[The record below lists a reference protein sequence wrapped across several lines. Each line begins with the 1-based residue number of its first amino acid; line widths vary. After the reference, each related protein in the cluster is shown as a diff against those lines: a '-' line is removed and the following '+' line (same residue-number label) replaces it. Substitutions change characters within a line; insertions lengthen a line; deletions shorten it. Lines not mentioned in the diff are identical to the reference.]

1 MACVHLT
8 QDTLFSTDYAEV
20 GMNCEQEYNQ
30 CFERLTWACAR
41 LGAEVAS
48 EGLAEIAQ
56 LIVQPMTGTWRHF
69 HTPQHIFD
77 VGGQDDP
84 IEVLAALFHDLVYV
98 QVDLSVNFNLSY
110 YISPFSQELDGK
122 LQIRPRDKLPAD
134 RSFEMVL
141 AVFGFSPGQVLSPLA
156 GQNEFLSAAVAA
168 KVLETF
174 LTPQQILEIVA
185 CIEATIPFQYVLENG
200 LTVSDRLFYRLKD
213 ANCRFDLNLSE
224 TGLRETVKRAVRVA
238 NRDVLGFA
246 HTSSA
251 IFLDN
256 TWNLLPETNH
266 NLMHINAY
274 TVREYRVALQKM
286 EGFMNFLTAEV
297 VFRQFDGEPD
307 DETYRHMV
315 DMARKNIEVA
325 RLYLGSKL
333 FAIAVVEALSLRVGL
348 SIPLSTMM
356 GDHPSQTPKCA
367 QLEDFIP
374 DIQTKHP
381 PQTDLEREVLTL
393 LSRGRTQNAAYDI
406 KHSPLAT
413 FMVKLVGFEEI
424 RRQRQRAQEF
434 FQETRSA
441 EDFLAGCDPQLIEA
455 IATGVLQLFDSRKSA
470 LIGS

>member
-1 MACVHLT
+1 
-8 QDTLFSTDYAEV
+8 
-20 GMNCEQEYNQ
+20 MNCQEYKQ
-30 CFERLTWACAR
+30 CLERLKWACDQLKIEVNPDR
-41 LGAEVAS
+41 LSEVA
-48 EGLAEIAQ
+48 E

-77 VGGQDDP
+77 VGGTEDP

-110 YISPFSQELDGK
+110 YIAPFSQELEGQ
-122 LQIRPRDKLPAD
+122 LQIRPQAKLPID

-141 AVFGFSPGQVLSPLA
+141 SVFGFSPGQVLSPLS
-156 GQNEFLSAAVAA
+156 GQNEFLSALVAA
-168 KVLETF
+168 KVLETWMK
-174 LTPQQILEIVA
+174 PQQVLEIVA
-185 CIEATIPFQYVLENG
+185 CIEATIPFQHALENG

-213 ANCRFDLNLSE
+213 TNCRFALNLSE
-224 TGLRETVKRAVRVA
+224 TELRETVKRAVRIA
-238 NRDVLGFA
+238 NRDVLGFS
-246 HTSSA
+246 HSNSA

-307 DETYRHMV
+307 DLTYNQMV
-315 DMARKNIEVA
+315 KTAGKNIEVA
-325 RLYLGSKL
+325 KLYLGSKL

-374 DIQTKHP
+374 EIETKHP
-381 PQTDLEREVLTL
+381 PKTDLEQEVVTL
-393 LSRGRTQNAAYDI
+393 LEQGRTQSAAYDI

-434 FQETRSA
+434 FQESLSA
-441 EDFLAGCDPQLIEA
+441 EDFLSGCDSKLIEA

-470 LIGS
+470 LLRS

>member
-1 MACVHLT
+1 
-8 QDTLFSTDYAEV
+8 
-20 GMNCEQEYNQ
+20 MNCEEYKQ
-30 CFERLTWACAR
+30 CLERLEWACDR
-41 LGAEVAS
+41 LKIEVDPTRI
-48 EGLAEIAQ
+48 AEIAE
-56 LIVQPMTGTWRHF
+56 LIVQPMTGTWRYF

-77 VGGQDDP
+77 VGGTEDP

-110 YISPFSQELDGK
+110 YIAPFSQELDGQ
-122 LQIRPRDKLPAD
+122 LQIRPQAKLPAD

-141 AVFGFSPGQVLSPLA
+141 SVFGFSPGQILSPLS
-156 GQNEFLSAAVAA
+156 GQNEFLSALVAA

-174 LTPQQILEIVA
+174 IKPQQVLEIIA
-185 CIEATIPFQYVLENG
+185 CIEATIPFQHTLENG

-224 TGLRETVKRAVRVA
+224 RELRETVRRAVRVA
-238 NRDVLGFA
+238 NRDVFGFA
-246 HTSSA
+246 HSNSA
-251 IFLDN
+251 VFLDN

-307 DETYRHMV
+307 DQTYHQMVET
-315 DMARKNIEVA
+315 ARKNIEVA
-325 RLYLGSKL
+325 KLYLGSKL

-374 DIQTKHP
+374 DIETNQL

-393 LSRGRTQNAAYDI
+393 LEQGRTQSAAYDI

-413 FMVKLVGFEEI
+413 FMVKSIGFEEI
-424 RRQRQRAQEF
+424 CRQRQRAQEF
-434 FQETRSA
+434 FQGSLSA
-441 EDFLAGCDPQLIEA
+441 EDFLSGCDSQLTSA

-470 LIGS
+470 LRRS

>member
-1 MACVHLT
+1 
-8 QDTLFSTDYAEV
+8 
-20 GMNCEQEYNQ
+20 MNCEEYNK
-30 CFERLTWACAR
+30 CLERLEWACR
-41 LGAEVAS
+41 SLDVEVDS
-48 EGLAEIAQ
+48 HQLAEIAE
-56 LIVQPMTGTWRHF
+56 LIVGPMTGTWRYF

-77 VGGQDDP
+77 VGGTDDP
-84 IEVLAALFHDLVYV
+84 IEVLAALFHDLVYI

-110 YISPFSQELDGK
+110 YIAPFSRELEGQ
-122 LQIRPRDKLPAD
+122 LQIRPQEKLPAD
-134 RSFEMVL
+134 RFFEMVL
-141 AVFGFSPGQVLSPLA
+141 SVFGFSPDQVLSPLS
-156 GQNEFLSAAVAA
+156 GQNEFLSALVAA
-168 KVLETF
+168 KVLATF
-174 LTPQQILEIVA
+174 MKPQLLLEIVA
-185 CIEATIPFQYVLENG
+185 CIEATIPFQHALENG

-224 TGLRETVKRAVRVA
+224 MELRETVKRAVRVA

-246 HTSSA
+246 HPNPA
-251 IFLDN
+251 MFLDN

-307 DETYRHMV
+307 DRTYHRMVET
-315 DMARKNIEVA
+315 AGKNIEIA
-325 RLYLGSKL
+325 KLYLGSKL

-374 DIQTKHP
+374 DIQANKP
-381 PQTDLEREVLTL
+381 PQNDLEQEVLTL
-393 LSRGRTQNAAYDI
+393 LEQGRTQSAAYDI

-413 FMVKLVGFEEI
+413 FMVKSVGFEEI
-424 RRQRQRAQEF
+424 CCQRQRAQEF
-434 FQETRSA
+434 FQGSLSA
-441 EDFLAGCDPQLIEA
+441 EDFLAGCNAELTEA

-470 LIGS
+470 LCRS

>member
-1 MACVHLT
+1 
-8 QDTLFSTDYAEV
+8 
-20 GMNCEQEYNQ
+20 MNCQQEYKQ
-30 CFERLTWACAR
+30 CLERLTWACDQLKVEVDPDR
-41 LGAEVAS
+41 LAEVA
-48 EGLAEIAQ
+48 E
-56 LIVQPMTGTWRHF
+56 LIVQPMTGTWRYF

-77 VGGQDDP
+77 VGGTEDP

-110 YISPFSQELDGK
+110 YIASFSRELEGK
-122 LQIRPRDKLPAD
+122 LQTRPPEKLPAD

-141 AVFGFSPGQVLSPLA
+141 SVFGFSPGQALSPLA
-156 GQNEFLSAAVAA
+156 GQNEFLSALVAA

-174 LTPQQILEIVA
+174 LPPQRVLEVVA
-185 CIEATIPFQYVLENG
+185 CIEATIPFQHTLDNG

-224 TGLRETVKRAVRVA
+224 AELRETVKRAVRVA
-238 NRDVLGFA
+238 NRDVLGFS
-246 HTSSA
+246 HSSSA
-251 IFLDN
+251 VFLDN

-297 VFRQFDGEPD
+297 VFRQFDGEPND
-307 DETYRHMV
+307 LTYHQMIER
-315 DMARKNIEVA
+315 AGKNIEVA

-333 FAIAVVEALSLRVGL
+333 FAIAIVEALSLRVGL

-374 DIQTKHP
+374 DIETSHS
-381 PQTDLEREVLTL
+381 PQTDLEQEVLTL
-393 LSRGRTQNAAYDI
+393 LEQGRTQSAAYDI

-413 FMVKLVGFEEI
+413 FMVKLIGFEEI
-424 RRQRQRAQEF
+424 CRQRQRAQEF
-434 FQETRSA
+434 FQESLSA
-441 EDFLAGCDPQLIEA
+441 EDFLAGCDIGLIEA

-470 LIGS
+470 LRRY